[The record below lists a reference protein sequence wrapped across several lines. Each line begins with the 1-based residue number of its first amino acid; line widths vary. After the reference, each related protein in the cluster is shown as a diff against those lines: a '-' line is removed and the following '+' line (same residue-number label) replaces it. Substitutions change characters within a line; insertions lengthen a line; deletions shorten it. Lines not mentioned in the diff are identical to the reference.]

1 MQPSSI
7 HLVLSRFNSMP
18 ADVWD
23 YRDDIENLARL
34 LCGNPED
41 AEDVAHAALVTAAEQ
56 LDSFRGEA
64 SVRTWL
70 HTIATN
76 ECRSLRGRTAAGAID
91 GYLDE
96 ALDGELI
103 SPAPDPESLAIE
115 LESRK
120 EVIDALAALPDNYRC
135 ALLLKEGQGLTVR
148 QTASIMGTSPA
159 SVRSVLYRAR
169 QSLRGRLSA

>member
-18 ADVWD
+18 TDVWD
-23 YRDDIENLARL
+23 YRDDIEHLAAL
-34 LCGNPED
+34 LCGHPED
-41 AEDVAHAALVTAAEQ
+41 AQDVAHTAVVTAAEQ
-56 LDSFRGEA
+56 IDSFRGEA

-70 HTIATN
+70 HTIITN
-76 ECRSLRGRTAAGAID
+76 ECRSLRGRTTSGPID

-96 ALDGELI
+96 ALNGKL
-103 SPAPDPESLAIE
+103 SSGAPDPKDLATE
-115 LESRK
+115 LETRK
-120 EVIDALAALPDNYRC
+120 EVIDAFAALPDNYRC
-135 ALLLKEGQGLTVR
+135 ALLLKEGLGLTVGD
-148 QTASIMGTSPA
+148 TASIIGTSPA

>member
-18 ADVWD
+18 TDVWD
-23 YRDDIENLARL
+23 YRDDIEHLAAL
-34 LCGNPED
+34 LCGHPED
-41 AEDVAHAALVTAAEQ
+41 AEDVAHTTLVKAAGQ
-56 LDSFRGEA
+56 IDSFSGEA

-70 HTIATN
+70 HTIITN
-76 ECRSLRGRTAAGAID
+76 ECRSLRGRTTSGPID

-96 ALDGELI
+96 ALNGKL
-103 SPAPDPESLAIE
+103 SSGAPDPKDLATE
-115 LESRK
+115 LETRK
-120 EVIDALAALPDNYRC
+120 EVIDAFAALPDNYRC
-135 ALLLKEGQGLTVR
+135 ALLLKEGLGLTVGD
-148 QTASIMGTSPA
+148 TASIIGTSPA